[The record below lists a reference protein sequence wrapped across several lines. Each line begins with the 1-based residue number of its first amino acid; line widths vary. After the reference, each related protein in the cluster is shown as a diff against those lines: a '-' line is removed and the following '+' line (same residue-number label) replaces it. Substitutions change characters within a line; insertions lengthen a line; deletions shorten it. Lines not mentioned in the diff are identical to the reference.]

1 MPLWLDLLRTP
12 MAAPETAE
20 LRRLRLCWQVLCLA
34 LAGTLFLFE
43 DLQTL
48 APGLATPLAACLL
61 IATLL
66 QTGLY
71 WTRKNRAD
79 AALMSPNEGE
89 AK

>member
-12 MAAPETAE
+12 MAAPETAG
-20 LRRLRLCWQVLCLA
+20 LRRMRLGWQVLCLA
-34 LAGTLFLFE
+34 LSGTLFLFE
-43 DLQTL
+43 DLHSL

-79 AALMSPNEGE
+79 AALLAPSDGE